1 MAQSRPPPVR
11 APPLAT
17 SPPPLSPR
25 GTEKKHH
32 TRRKSGK
39 EYVASE
45 KKSHTHTRPAMPRR
59 STGQTQTPAMKSAR
73 REREEEVGSGESFLQ
88 YWYVVSAPSYRV
100 GPRPLRFSLAS
111 DVRKRVLLTCRIHD
125 QAPTARPTS
134 FYLSSPP
141 LTPYPRTYSS
151 QAYDEGPDIIPR
163 FSPTQSRPRS
173 YFNSDPYPRS
183 SSQYHSD
190 FSSQFQYQYPDREG
204 EQGPEREDHASSTAL
219 ASLRSL
225 ATALPKSSRSGSRDA
240 APESPPHSI
249 SRNGSG
255 VWDYIPSRFTGS
267 KTTAPTPSATPGN
280 SWTMTYGA
288 HQSQSYGAGRS
299 REDLH
304 GYGKNPGGAYGEGG
318 GFGSMGG
325 MGMDRPLPPR
335 RGPSGYGH
343 RPKSIDLVTPFSGH

>member
-1 MAQSRPPPVR
+1 
-11 APPLAT
+11 
-17 SPPPLSPR
+17 
-25 GTEKKHH
+25 
-32 TRRKSGK
+32 
-39 EYVASE
+39 
-45 KKSHTHTRPAMPRR
+45 MPRR
-59 STGQTQTPAMKSAR
+59 STGQAQTPAVKSAR
-73 REREEEVGSGESFLQ
+73 REREEEAGSGESFLQ
-88 YWYVVSAPSYRV
+88 YC
-100 GPRPLRFSLAS
+100 
-111 DVRKRVLLTCRIHD
+111 CRIHD

-141 LTPYPRTYSS
+141 LTPYSRPYSS

-163 FSPTQSRPRS
+163 LSPTQSRPRS

-183 SSQYHSD
+183 SSPYRTASP
-190 FSSQFQYQYPDREG
+190 SQFPYQDPDREG
-204 EQGPEREDHASSTAL
+204 EQDPGREDHTSSTAL

-255 VWDYIPSRFTGS
+255 VWDYIPSRLTGS
-267 KTTAPTPSATPGN
+267 KTAAPTPSATPGN

-288 HQSQSYGAGRS
+288 HQSPSYGAGRS

-304 GYGKNPGGAYGEGG
+304 GYGKNSGGVYGEAG

-325 MGMDRPLPPR
+325 MGMGMDRPLPPR
-335 RGPSGYGH
+335 TGPSGYGH